1 MHGYRIIQEI
11 MDEYIKNAWINMSRP
26 VSLINSNA
34 GIYSELKNGKVL
46 SE

>member
-1 MHGYRIIQEI
+1 MHGHRILQEI

-34 GIYSELKNGKVL
+34 VTFSELIN
-46 SE
+46 E